1 METKILAYNDNST
14 VVAEFIKSNNNS
26 TYFES
31 EASLE
36 EQFIKKLVSQGYEYL
51 KIKDKNSLMQNLKG
65 QIEKL
70 NDFKFSGSEWKR
82 FLNLYL
88 LNENNSL
95 EDYSNIVQN
104 NYIYALELDDNKGIK
119 NIKILDKTNIHNNYL
134 QVINQY
140 EVTSQDNIK
149 NRYDVTILVNGLPL
163 VHIELKRRGV
173 DLREAFNQIERYK
186 NKTMF
191 EKDSLF
197 LFTQIYV
204 ISNGSYTKYY
214 SNTTREISIKS
225 RNNQNIKTKKTSNS
239 FKFTINWTD
248 SKNNRINDLFDFT
261 QTFFARHTILNIL
274 IKYCVLTSDKT
285 LLILRPYQIVAT
297 EKIINKINVSLSS
310 PNKLGTI
317 AAGGFIWHT
326 TGSGKTLTSFKTS
339 MLAKDIPNVD
349 KVFFVVDRKDLDYQT
364 IKEYE
369 RYKKGCVVSSSN
381 SNQLKD
387 NIENNEQKIIITT
400 IQKLNIFIKNNIKS
414 GHPIFNKNVVLIFD
428 ECHRSQFGTFQANI
442 SKKAFKNYMLF
453 GFTGTPIF
461 EQNSLIKNSF
471 NNKKTTKEVFG
482 DCLHTYTI
490 EKAVKDGS
498 VLPFRVEYVN
508 TIKLKKDIEDKQISG
523 ILKLEVLENK
533 ERISNIVK
541 WILENFD
548 RLTRRNR
555 DYIKINRT
563 INIPDLAK
571 SNIGSYVKEKKSESV
586 LNGFNSILA
595 CSSIKAAK
603 IYYNEFKKQ
612 QENLPEEKRLK
623 IGLIYSF
630 APNEDITENYCNYL
644 DEENNE
650 SVNGLDQS
658 SRDFLDEAIAD
669 YNKMFNVFYSTNN
682 ESFNNF
688 YKDFSL
694 RLKNREL
701 DIAIVVNMFLTG
713 FDSTTLNTLWLDKR
727 LIYHS
732 LLQAMSRTNR
742 ILNEVKSNG
751 NIVCFS
757 TNEDSVNKTIQLF
770 TDEDKL
776 NNVIICRN
784 FSDYYNGYVDDDGSV
799 YNGYTYFV
807 KRLNEMFPND
817 DYDRFL
823 NEEEEHNFIR
833 IFGEILKARNI
844 LMQFDEFKEN
854 DILKDRQIQ
863 NYQSTYLELEYK
875 HRTQKRQ
882 QSESILNDLVFE
894 TELIKSVDI
903 DINYILD
910 LIAKSMIENNRVVKN
925 NLDTIISSS
934 PNLRSKKELI
944 KQFLN
949 KVNSTIND
957 NEQIDIYS
965 YWDQFNLKQKQEGLK
980 KIILELNL
988 DEEKTKKFINQQFKN
1003 GFFND
1008 SGTTIPDLMKTKFS
1022 LFDSNKREQK
1032 IVELTDK
1039 LKEFF
1044 YKFLN

>member
-1 METKILAYNDNST
+1 METKVLAYNDNST
-14 VVAEFIKSNNNS
+14 VVAEFIKGNNNS
-26 TYFES
+26 IYFES

-51 KIKDKNSLMQNLKG
+51 KIKDKNSLMINLRH

-70 NDFKFSGSEWKR
+70 NDFQFSESEWKR
-82 FLNLYL
+82 FLDLYL
-88 LNENNSL
+88 LKENNSL
-95 EDYSNIVQN
+95 EDYSDIIQN
-104 NYIYALELDDNKGIK
+104 NYIYTLKLDDNKGDK
-119 NIKILDKTNIHNNYL
+119 NIKIIDKTNIHKNFL

-140 EVTSQDNIK
+140 EVTNQDNVK

-163 VHIELKRRGV
+163 IHIELKRRGV

-214 SNTTREISIKS
+214 SNTTRETSIKA
-225 RNNQNIKTKKTSNS
+225 RINQNIKTRKTSNS
-239 FKFTINWTD
+239 FKFTIHWTD
-248 SKNNRINDLFDFT
+248 SKNNRINDLLDFT

-274 IKYCVLTSDKT
+274 TKYCVLTTDKT

-310 PNKLGTI
+310 PSKLGTT

-339 MLAKDIPNVD
+339 MLAKEIPNVD

-369 RYKKGCVVSSSN
+369 RYSKGCVVSSSN

-387 NIENNEQKIIITT
+387 NIENDQQKIIITT
-400 IQKLNIFIKNNIKS
+400 IQKLNIFIKNNKKNS
-414 GHPIFNKNVVLIFD
+414 HPIFNKNVVLIFD
-428 ECHRSQFGTFQANI
+428 ECHRSQFGVFQTNI
-442 SKKAFKNYMLF
+442 SQKFKNYMLF

-461 EQNSLIKNSF
+461 EENSLAKNNF
-471 NNKKTTKEVFG
+471 NDKKTTKEVFG
-482 DCLHTYTI
+482 ECLHTYTI

-498 VLPFRVEYVN
+498 VLPFRIEYVN
-508 TIKLKKDIEDKQISG
+508 TIKGKNDIEDEKVSG

-533 ERISNIVK
+533 ERISKIVK

-555 DYIKINRT
+555 DYIRFNKT
-563 INIPDLAK
+563 VNIPDLPK
-571 SNIGSYVKEKKSESV
+571 SNVFQPIKEKKTESV

-612 QENLPEEKRLK
+612 QENLPENEKLR

-630 APNEDITENYCNYL
+630 APNEDITENYNYL
-644 DEENNE
+644 EEENNE
-650 SVNGLDQS
+650 SINGLDQS
-658 SRDFLDEAIAD
+658 SRDFLEEAIAD
-669 YNKMFNVFYSTNN
+669 YNKMFNVNYSANN

-727 LIYHS
+727 LIYHG

-751 NIVCFS
+751 NVVCFS
-757 TNEDSVNKTIQLF
+757 TNEDSVNRTIQLF

-784 FSDYYNGYVDDDGSV
+784 FSDYYNGFKDDDGRV

-807 KRLNEMFPND
+807 ERLKEIFPND

-823 NEEEEHNFIR
+823 NEEEEHSFIK
-833 IFGEILKARNI
+833 IFNEILKARNI
-844 LMQFDEFKEN
+844 LMQFDEFKN
-854 DILKDRQIQ
+854 KDILSDYQIQ
-863 NYQSTYLELEYK
+863 NYQSTYLELEHKY
-875 HRTQKRQ
+875 RTRKNQK
-882 QSESILNDLVFE
+882 SESILKDLVFE

-910 LIAKSMIENNRVVKN
+910 LIGKAMINNNKVIN
-925 NLDTIISSS
+925 NNIDTIVSSS

-949 KVNSTIND
+949 KVNSKISGDNSINV
-957 NEQIDIYS
+957 YT
-965 YWDQFNLKQKQEGLK
+965 YWDEFNLKEKQENLK
-980 KIILELNL
+980 RIIDELNL
-988 DEEKTKKFINQQFKN
+988 DEEKTKKFIDQQFKN

-1008 SGTTIPDLMKTKFS
+1008 SGTAIPSLMKTKFS
-1022 LFDSNKREQK
+1022 LFNNTREQK